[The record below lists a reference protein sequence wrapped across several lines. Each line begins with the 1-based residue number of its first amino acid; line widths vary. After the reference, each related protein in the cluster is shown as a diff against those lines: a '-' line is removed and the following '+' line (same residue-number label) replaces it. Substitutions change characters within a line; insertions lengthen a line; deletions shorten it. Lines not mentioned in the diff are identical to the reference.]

1 MASNQAHAVVVGASF
16 AGLAC
21 ARAASVL
28 GLRVTVL
35 DRKPEPGATPHTTGI
50 LVREAAETIEI
61 PRHLVRRIDGVRL
74 YSPRLRWVD
83 LERPGYAFYA
93 TDMPGLARWMA
104 GEAAATGVELA
115 MGTRFRGAF
124 RADHSITVL
133 GGPRADYLI
142 GADGARSQVARTM
155 GLATDQRV
163 LMGVEAEYHGLG
175 GVDRHRLHVFMDRTL
190 APGYIGWVVPGI
202 GISQVGLAVSP
213 GHRPDLPSFVAKL
226 RSVFDFDGAEVVG
239 HRAGAIPAG
248 GVLPRIGGDR
258 VLLVGDAAGMV
269 SPLTAGGIHNALRFG
284 RLAGRAVADHLLDGG
299 PDPAEVLAGQA
310 STGRIKL
317 AMRALWEHAP
327 PNAVLDRVGFSR
339 PALTAARLVLFH
351 SRGLLSADGWK
362 ALVEPAQRAS

>member
-1 MASNQAHAVVVGASF
+1 MADQAS
-16 AGLAC
+16 
-21 ARAASVL
+21 AA
-28 GLRVTVL
+28 
-35 DRKPEPGATPHTTGI
+35 
-50 LVREAAETIEI
+50 
-61 PRHLVRRIDGVRL
+61 
-74 YSPRLRWVD
+74 
-83 LERPGYAFYA
+83 
-93 TDMPGLARWMA
+93 
-104 GEAAATGVELA
+104 GVELR

-124 RADHSITVL
+124 RPDRSITVL

-142 GADGARSQVARTM
+142 GADGARSQVARAM
-155 GLATDQRV
+155 GLSVNQRV
-163 LMGVEAEYHGLG
+163 LMGVEAEYRGLG
-175 GVDRHRLHVFMDRTL
+175 GVDPCRLHVFVDRAL

-226 RSVFDFDGAEVVG
+226 RSVFDFHGAEVAE

-248 GVLPRIGGDR
+248 GVLRRIGGDR

-299 PDPAEVLAGQA
+299 PDPAGVLAGQA
-310 STGRIKL
+310 STGWTKL

-327 PNAVLDRVGFSR
+327 PNPVLDRVGFSR
-339 PALTAARLVLFH
+339 PALAAARLVFFH
-351 SRGLLSADGWK
+351 NRGLLSVDGWK

>member
-1 MASNQAHAVVVGASF
+1 MRDNQMHAVVVGASF

-35 DRKPEPGATPHTTGI
+35 DRKAEPGATPQPTGI
-50 LVREAAETIEI
+50 LVQEAAEAIEI
-61 PRHLVRRIDGVRL
+61 PRDLGRRIDGVRL

-104 GEAAATGVELA
+104 DQAAAEGAELR

-124 RADHSITVL
+124 RSDRAINLL

-142 GADGARSQVARTM
+142 GADGPRSQVARAM
-155 GLATDQRV
+155 GLAVNQRV
-163 LMGVEAEYHGLG
+163 LMGVEAEYRGLG
-175 GVDRHRLHVFMDRTL
+175 GVDPHRLHVFVDREL

-202 GISQVGLAVSP
+202 GISQVGLAVSA
-213 GHRPDLPSFVAKL
+213 GHRPDLPSFVARL
-226 RSVFDFDGAEVVG
+226 RSVFDFHGAEVVG

-269 SPLTAGGIHNALRFG
+269 SPLTAGGIHSALRFG

-299 PDPAEVLAGQA
+299 PDPAGVLEAAA
-310 STGRIKL
+310 STGSTKL

-327 PNAVLDRVGFSR
+327 PNLVLDRLGFSR
-339 PALTAARLVLFH
+339 PALAAARLVFFH
-351 SRGLLSADGWK
+351 NRGLLTLEGWK
-362 ALVEPAQRAS
+362 TLVEPARRAS